1 MTRLVL
7 AQLRRLRREMWH
19 VSVWSVLGLTS
30 SVWFM
35 ERLTAGLATMS
46 ASDACQKLG
55 PFWGRT
61 TRVLPITARE
71 ARRSAWLST
80 MVLVGV
86 ILVAR
91 AVATATMSWLS
102 PEKVRQS
109 VESLA
114 LMAIFDAL
122 YVSASFTFYDRDQ
135 KEASLSDPIE
145 WVGISAWILLPFA
158 APEVIPRD
166 LDAFRWWNWIALVGL
181 AGLALRPLLVDRD
194 EWPRLGVLGHSRT
207 PEDPIT
213 STPRLAVLE
222 RLSGFWRLAPSWAP
236 GPLIGAA
243 IAIAP
248 LASGAFAQALPPM
261 SRALPDG
268 DFLALGGP
276 MFLICAGPWALG
288 TGLTPWLRRL
298 KVLPVSGWT
307 LVGVATLLP
316 CRAIVALWVIA
327 VALHAVQ
334 TGNLPETLRLG
345 ALVAACGAVSFTTAL
360 ISRFN
365 RATGVVLSY
374 TPLLVLVLLFYACE
388 WMGVQLWTDA
398 TLPVIGVITGAA
410 AVAVNHRTLN
420 YSSSQAAVYR
430 PFGQAA

>member
-1 MTRLVL
+1 MITRLVL
-7 AQLRRLRREMWH
+7 AQLRRLRREMWF

-46 ASDACQKLG
+46 ASDGCQKLG

-61 TRVLPITARE
+61 TRVLPIAARE

-166 LDAFRWWNWIALVGL
+166 LDAFRWWNWIALAGL
-181 AGLALRPLLVDRD
+181 AGLALRPLLVNLD
-194 EWPRLGVLGHSRT
+194 EWPRLGVLSHGG
-207 PEDPIT
+207 
-213 STPRLAVLE
+213 TPRDPPTTRRLTVLE
-222 RLSGFWRLAPSWAP
+222 RLSGFWRLVPSWAP
-236 GPLIGAA
+236 GPLLLGAA
-243 IAIAP
+243 ALAP
-248 LASGAFAQALPPM
+248 LAFGTFGLSFAPM
-261 SRALPDG
+261 SATWSDR
-268 DFLALGGP
+268 DFLLLGGP
-276 MFLICAGPWALG
+276 LFLIIAGPFAWG
-288 TGLTPWLRRL
+288 TGLAPWLRRL
-298 KVLPVSGWT
+298 KVLPVSGRALVVITT
-307 LVGVATLLP
+307 LFP
-316 CRAIVALWVIA
+316 CRSLIVLWVFA
-327 VALHAVQ
+327 SALHIAQ
-334 TGNLPETLRLG
+334 TGQSPETFRLG
-345 ALVAACGAVSFTTAL
+345 ALLASAGVFSLSAALSSTLGPGSRVLASF
-360 ISRFN
+360 
-365 RATGVVLSY
+365 
-374 TPLLVLVLLFYACE
+374 TPLLVTALLLTAFE
-388 WMGVQLWTDA
+388 WMGFQLWTDA
-398 TLPVIGVITGAA
+398 LLPVIGLITGAA